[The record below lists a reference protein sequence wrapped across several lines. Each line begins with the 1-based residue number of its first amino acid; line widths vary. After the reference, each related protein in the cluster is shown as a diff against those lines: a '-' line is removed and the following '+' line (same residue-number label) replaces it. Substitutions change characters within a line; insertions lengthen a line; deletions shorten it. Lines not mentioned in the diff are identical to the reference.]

1 MAYEWGGFGG
11 GDSAAG
17 GGTFDAS
24 NYMKASDSVLGGMG
38 VDTSMLSGA
47 GAGGLDSATVAA
59 ANSYGS
65 TWDTITGTVGNTLGS
80 LGNWYGGL
88 SNANKGLLNS
98 ALLEGT
104 KGYMQGRAAEKERK
118 ARENFQRSMTAVPKL
133 K

>member
-1 MAYEWGGFGG
+1 MAYEWGGLGG
-11 GDSAAG
+11 GVSTPVEGA
-17 GGTFDAS
+17 FDAD
-24 NYMKASDSVLGGMG
+24 NYMKSSDSVLGGMG
-38 VDTSMLSGA
+38 LDTSTLSGA
-47 GAGGLDSATVAA
+47 GAGGLDSATVTA

-65 TWDTITGTVGNTLGS
+65 TWDAITGTVGNTLGS

>member
-1 MAYEWGGFGG
+1 MAFDWFDNSTGG
-11 GDSAAG
+11 G
-17 GGTFDAS
+17 
-24 NYMKASDSVLGGMG
+24 L
-38 VDTSMLSGA
+38 DTSSSAYQDLQDNAGSDGA
-47 GAGGLDSATVAA
+47 FGGGLDSAAVTA

-65 TWDTITGTVGNTLGS
+65 TWDAITGTVGNTLGS

>member
-1 MAYEWGGFGG
+1 MAFDWLDNSTGG
-11 GDSAAG
+11 G
-17 GGTFDAS
+17 
-24 NYMKASDSVLGGMG
+24 L
-38 VDTSMLSGA
+38 DTSSSAYQDLQDNAGSDGA
-47 GAGGLDSATVAA
+47 FGGGLDSATVAA

-65 TWDTITGTVGNTLGS
+65 TWDTITGTVGSTLGS